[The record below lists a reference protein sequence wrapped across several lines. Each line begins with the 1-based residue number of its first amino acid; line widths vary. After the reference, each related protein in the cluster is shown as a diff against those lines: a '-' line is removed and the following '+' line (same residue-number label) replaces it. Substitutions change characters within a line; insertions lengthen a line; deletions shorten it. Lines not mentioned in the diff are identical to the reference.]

1 MNRYNSLCLIAST
14 VGLHTPYQ
22 SQDQVLYSSNSLQE
36 IMDNPQ
42 LTALH
47 HHEKELIAHRAIE
60 IYTEMM
66 RSSIGYAQSVSGM
79 LILKTTLKNILS
91 TLVKESKA
99 QQGSIFLL
107 DEDGNI
113 TDSILARGAT
123 TKEQKLS
130 AITKVLDDGLA
141 GWSLR
146 QRQVGWIHDTMK
158 DERWIQLP
166 NQPYTVR
173 SAVALPIIYGIEAIG
188 IITMMHNQ
196 PEYFTNK
203 NVAILEM
210 LVEPIATII
219 INSQIHA
226 GYNLLDLNLD

>member
-1 MNRYNSLCLIAST
+1 
-14 VGLHTPYQ
+14 
-22 SQDQVLYSSNSLQE
+22 
-36 IMDNPQ
+36 MDNPQ
-42 LTALH
+42 STALTH
-47 HHEKELIAHRAIE
+47 QEEEAVAHRAIE
-60 IYTEMM
+60 IYTEML

-91 TLVKESKA
+91 TLINESKA
-99 QQGSIFLL
+99 EQGSIFLI

-113 TDSILARGAT
+113 TESILARGAT

-146 QRQVGWIHDTMK
+146 QRHVGWIHDTMQ
-158 DERWIQLP
+158 DSRWVQLP

-188 IITMMHNQ
+188 IITMMHHE
-196 PEYFTNK
+196 PEYFTHRH
-203 NVAILEM
+203 VALLEM
-210 LVEPIATII
+210 LVEPVATII

-226 GYNLLDLNLD
+226 GYNLLDLNLE

>member
-1 MNRYNSLCLIAST
+1 MNHSSPSHFIRSNPE
-14 VGLHTPYQ
+14 LHVRN
-22 SQDQVLYSSNSLQE
+22 QVLSSANSSPE

-42 LTALH
+42 PTALN
-47 HHEKELIAHRAIE
+47 HHEEEAVAHRAIE
-60 IYTEMM
+60 IYTDML

-91 TLVKESKA
+91 TLVKESQA
-99 QQGSIFLL
+99 QQGSIFLI

-113 TDSILARGAT
+113 TESILARGAT

-141 GWSLR
+141 GWALR
-146 QRQVGWIHDTMK
+146 QRHVGWIHDTMK
-158 DERWIQLP
+158 DDRWVQLP

-188 IITMMHNQ
+188 IVTMMHNQ
-196 PEYFTNK
+196 PDYFTHK
-203 NVAILEM
+203 HVALLEM
-210 LVEPIATII
+210 LVEPIAAII

-226 GYNLLDLNLD
+226 GYNLLDLNLE